1 MKLDMVAQTPEN
13 TDKRQIRRD
22 PAEIGSNADAAL
34 LPVGPAA
41 GSVDEG
47 VLTPGASV
55 DGEDPG
61 ERLTPTNFNR
71 ENENPAGFKLKY
83 LFFHTQIIG
92 Y

>member
-1 MKLDMVAQTPEN
+1 VLVSGDASLMANEFQQGGTS
-13 TDKRQIRRD
+13 
-22 PAEIGSNADAAL
+22 SNADAAL

-71 ENENPAGFKLKY
+71 ENENPAVFKPKY

>member
-61 ERLTPTNFNR
+61 ERLTPTNLIEKMKILQFSNQ
-71 ENENPAGFKLKY
+71 NTSFFILK
-83 LFFHTQIIG
+83 
-92 Y
+92 